1 MEFYLR
7 CLFVVIVFLT
17 TYYQEVNAA
26 CYVDENG
33 ASCCTTGTT
42 CNEFGCVSGH
52 LVVYL
57 GMNELQDIIRFFHNL
72 FLRSQISAA
81 MSQG

>member
-1 MEFYLR
+1 MFLVYLGIDE
-7 CLFVVIVFLT
+7 LEEIFPFVHNFFSFFLIPDFCNVF
-17 TYYQEVNAA
+17 
-26 CYVDENG
+26 
-33 ASCCTTGTT
+33 
-42 CNEFGCVSGH
+42 GH

-57 GMNELQDIIRFFHNL
+57 GINELQDIFRFFHNL